1 VVEIFAGVLVGLGII
16 VVNYRAVLLRFRVK
30 FPSFAVQVY
39 ILYNKRTYQK
49 QDEKEQ
55 DWFGV
60 FEPREKKHF
69 IFFLPNK
76 RKKTERE
83 KKKEKKG
90 KRKINARGTRGVFT
104 RLLFERKV
112 IRRLQ
117 ILWQAPV
124 LFRRWKGLFF
134 RVVRPS
140 VFQSRNSKATKGDS
154 RAN

>member
-1 VVEIFAGVLVGLGII
+1 

-30 FPSFAVQVY
+30 FPSLAVQVY

-83 KKKEKKG
+83 KKKKKKEREK
-90 KRKINARGTRGVFT
+90 
-104 RLLFERKV
+104 
-112 IRRLQ
+112 
-117 ILWQAPV
+117 
-124 LFRRWKGLFF
+124 
-134 RVVRPS
+134 
-140 VFQSRNSKATKGDS
+140 
-154 RAN
+154 